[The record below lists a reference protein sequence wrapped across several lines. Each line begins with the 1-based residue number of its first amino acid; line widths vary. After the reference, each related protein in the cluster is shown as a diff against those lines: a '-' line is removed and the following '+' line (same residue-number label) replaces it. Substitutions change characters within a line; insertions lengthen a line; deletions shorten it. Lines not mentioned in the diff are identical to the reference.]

1 MATLSPSSAVS
12 ITSIP
17 ALGSFTEY
25 HFNDSA
31 MQLSSSDGAVVQ
43 PAVYRPDSGG
53 GGGGT
58 VDGYTLRSGDRL
70 LVIDALGNVVGLA
83 PAS

>member
-1 MATLSPSSAVS
+1 MAILSPSSAVS

-25 HFNDSA
+25 RFNDSA

-53 GGGGT
+53 GGGT

-70 LVIDALGNVVGLA
+70 LVIDSAGKVVGL
-83 PAS
+83 PPEP